1 MPFPIALLAA
11 ASCALS
17 LGGGAAPSRSP
28 PAFAFSPG
36 GLLFPYHVGVAY
48 ELVSLHQITHSTPLG
63 GSSAGAIVAAAVACG
78 VGEDEVREGLAE
90 LLADVRS
97 GVRLNPALR
106 RQLDRLLPEDC
117 VQRATAHGLTICYT
131 QIFPW
136 PKRHVVTEWS
146 SKQDLIDCIAASCNW
161 PFFFSRWPLVWCR
174 GGLAIDGFFAVP
186 RERFGCP
193 PLPGDFWTIA
203 ITALPRVKLP
213 AFRGLSLIQ
222 PGCRDGT
229 TLPFSDAT
237 WFQYAMK
244 PADDGTVER
253 MIEIGKEHARLW
265 VEDVQSTPP
274 DASCA
279 SP

>member
-1 MPFPIALLAA
+1 MAFHVCLAA

-17 LGGGAAPSRSP
+17 LGGGARSRPP

-48 ELVSLHQITHSTPLG
+48 ELLSLRQIQSTTPLG

-78 VGEDEVREGLAE
+78 VGEFEVRQGLDE
-90 LLADVRS
+90 LLIDVRS
-97 GVRLNPALR
+97 GIKLNPALR
-106 RQLDRLLPEDC
+106 RQLDRLLPDNC
-117 VQRATAHGLTICYT
+117 AQLAFAHSLTICYT

-203 ITALPRVKLP
+203 ITPLPRVQLP
-213 AFRGLSLIQ
+213 AFQGLSLIQ
-222 PGCRDGT
+222 PGCRDET
-229 TLPFSDAT
+229 ALPLSDAS

-244 PADDGTVER
+244 PADDATVAR
-253 MIEIGKEHARLW
+253 MIDIGKEHARRWLD
-265 VEDVQSTPP
+265 DVRSTPP
-274 DASCA
+274 RL
-279 SP
+279 